1 MKYYSNGKLLIT
13 GEYAV
18 LDGALSFALPTKSGQ
33 SLDFTANKSALL
45 EWKSYDHENQQWLAI
60 ELQIDDSIRVVNS
73 NDAAKA
79 ATLVNILGT
88 ARTLNPDFLQK
99 GGLVTTALSFPKN
112 WGLGT
117 SSTLINNIADWANI
131 DAFQLLWN
139 SFKGS
144 GYDIA
149 CAQNNTPIHYQI
161 VDKKPVVTPVTFQ
174 PEFTDQLFFVYLNEK
189 QDSKE
194 GIQHYRA
201 LSASKEVLIQDI
213 SKLSAEAS
221 KCTSLANFELILNQH
236 EDLISETLQIEKV
249 KDTYFKDYWGSVKSL
264 GAWGGD
270 FVLATGNEDSEAY
283 FKSKGFYT
291 VLPYKDMIL

>member
-18 LDGALSFALPTKSGQ
+18 LDGALSFALPTKFGQ
-33 SLDFTANKSALL
+33 SLDFKADESHLL

-60 ELQIDDSIRVVNS
+60 ELQIEDSIRVVNS

-79 ATLVNILGT
+79 ATLVNILST

-117 SSTLINNIADWANI
+117 SSTLINNIASWANI

-161 VDKKPVVTPVTFQ
+161 IDQKPVVTPITFQ

-201 LSASKEVLIQDI
+201 LSASKEALIKEI
-213 SKLSAEAS
+213 SKLSEEAT
-221 KCTSLANFELILNQH
+221 KCSSLADFEHILNQH
-236 EDLISETLQIEKV
+236 EDLISKTLQIEKV

-270 FVLATGNEDSEAY
+270 FVLATGNKDSKAY
-283 FKSKGFYT
+283 FKAKGFTT